1 MEYLQNREL
10 ILYAIILIIGL
21 LLKPWSNK
29 RKKYSGA
36 LNLLGIAGWSLIS
49 FSALMITSVYS
60 HNAAGLFIIL
70 AMIFILVWIV
80 YEIFSFFK
88 KK

>member
-10 ILYAIILIIGL
+10 MLYAILLIIGL

-29 RKKYSGA
+29 RKKDSGA

-49 FSALMITSVYS
+49 FSTLMITSVYS
-60 HNAAGLFIIL
+60 SDAAGLFIIL
-70 AMIFILVWIV
+70 AIIFILVWIV
-80 YEIFSFFK
+80 YEIFSFFQK
-88 KK
+88 R